1 MGEKDPFVGSFK
13 DLDAHFI
20 FQFLYGFRKAWLG
33 DEEGLGSAAQ
43 GTCFGNGDDIAQLL
57 EGHDILLLSGA
68 AIGKEFDNDSD
79 WSPQGFAD
87 PFHQGV

>member
-1 MGEKDPFVGSFK
+1 MKRA
-13 DLDAHFI
+13 L
-20 FQFLYGFRKAWLG
+20 
-33 DEEGLGSAAQ
+33 AAPRQ

-87 PFHQGV
+87 PFHQAV